1 MEIAVTESGVKYF
14 AWTGMSEAVSTVAEN
29 VKILPFDKMK
39 DRMTEYVSYQFP
51 GSQPADSE
59 SRFMYEV
66 EDLTFGYTYLTA
78 YENPDHAWAVP
89 AWFLEL
95 KSGQSAPELT
105 GSDEIEMTGWVYFTF
120 SAIDGG
126 GVEN

>member
-1 MEIAVTESGVKYF
+1 MFPTSFRDHSRRTVNRVYE
-14 AWTGMSEAVSTVAEN
+14 AW
-29 VKILPFDKMK
+29 
-39 DRMTEYVSYQFP
+39 
-51 GSQPADSE
+51 
-59 SRFMYEV
+59 
-66 EDLTFGYTYLTA
+66 DLTFGYTYLTA

-126 GVEN
+126 GVES

>member
-1 MEIAVTESGVKYF
+1 
-14 AWTGMSEAVSTVAEN
+14 
-29 VKILPFDKMK
+29 
-39 DRMTEYVSYQFP
+39 
-51 GSQPADSE
+51 
-59 SRFMYEV
+59 MYEV

>member
-1 MEIAVTESGVKYF
+1 M
-14 AWTGMSEAVSTVAEN
+14 
-29 VKILPFDKMK
+29 
-39 DRMTEYVSYQFP
+39 FP
-51 GSQPADSE
+51 
-59 SRFMYEV
+59 
-66 EDLTFGYTYLTA
+66 
-78 YENPDHAWAVP
+78 NAWAVP

-126 GVEN
+126 GVES